1 MFESTSQQNESGELA
16 MEHSNALAADTLA
29 VVLAGGRG
37 TRLDPLTRHICKPAL
52 PFGGGPRSIDFALA
66 NCVNS
71 GVRVVG
77 VPTQYEPETLLAHLD
92 TAWGSAA
99 LGGRAVLEPWRAE
112 ANAPDIG
119 YVGTADA
126 AYRNLDR
133 IAEFGRS
140 LVLVLAGDHVYHMD
154 YRPMLERHRAEG
166 AAVTIG
172 CIAVPPEDARHFGV
186 LSCKPDGRIDHFVEK
201 PRTAAEIPAGC
212 DGRVWASMGIYVF
225 DADFLA
231 NILTADALD
240 SASHHDFGAD
250 ILPRLIDRARA
261 IAHPFTQPGGE
272 RGYWRDI
279 GTLEAYW
286 RAHMELLGESPAF
299 TVDDPS
305 WPIGGRAPA
314 PRKIGAAVATAGGG
328 TAEDSLVTREAAI
341 AGRVARSVLF
351 ENVEIAR
358 GAQVTDSVVLPG
370 ASVGAGCRLRGVIVD
385 RDHRVPPGTRCE
397 RDQTARG
404 FEPLV
409 LSTDRPSAAQYAL
422 AR

>member
-1 MFESTSQQNESGELA
+1 
-16 MEHSNALAADTLA
+16 MEHNNALAADTLA
-29 VVLAGGRG
+29 IVLAGGKG
-37 TRLDPLTRHICKPAL
+37 TRLHPLTRHVCKPAL

-71 GVRVVG
+71 GVHAIG
-77 VPTQYEPETLLAHLD
+77 VPTQYEPDTLLAHLD
-92 TAWGSAA
+92 TAWGPAA
-99 LGGRAVLEPWRAE
+99 LGARAFIEPWRAE
-112 ANAPDIG
+112 DCAPDVG

-133 IAEFGRS
+133 ADALGRS
-140 LVLVLAGDHVYHMD
+140 LVLVLAGDHVYRMD

-172 CIAVPPEDARHFGV
+172 CVSVPAEEAHHFGV
-186 LSCKPDGRIDHFVEK
+186 MSLGPDGRIDRFVEK

-212 DGRVWASMGIYVF
+212 DGRVFASMGIYVF

-231 NILTADALD
+231 NVLAADALD
-240 SASHHDFGAD
+240 SASHHDFGTD

-261 IAHPFTQPGGE
+261 IAHPFTAPDGAP
-272 RGYWRDI
+272 GYWRDV

-286 RAHMELLGESPAF
+286 RAHMELLGANPSFA
-299 TVDDPS
+299 VDDPR
-305 WPIGGRAPA
+305 WPIGAGTPV
-314 PRKIGAAVATAGGG
+314 PRKIGATFVTANGG
-328 TAEDSLVTREAAI
+328 TLEDSLVAHEAAI
-341 AGRVARSVLF
+341 AGRVTRSVLF
-351 ENVEIAR
+351 ENVEIAG
-358 GAQVTDSVVLPG
+358 GAQVADSVVLPG
-370 ASVGAGCRLRGVIVD
+370 ASIGPGCRLRGVIVD
-385 RDHRVPPGTRCE
+385 HDYRVPPGTRCE

-409 LSTDRPSAAQYAL
+409 LSADRPPAAQYAL